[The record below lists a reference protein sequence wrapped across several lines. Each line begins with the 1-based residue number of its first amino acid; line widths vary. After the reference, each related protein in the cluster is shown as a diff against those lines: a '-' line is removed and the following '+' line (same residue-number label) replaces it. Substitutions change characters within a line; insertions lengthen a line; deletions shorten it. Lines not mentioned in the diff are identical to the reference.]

1 MEAPNC
7 GWHYKTFGMDFC
19 DAPPLGGGG
28 ILGVAIG
35 EWAAPRKPRM
45 RGRVADQG
53 GRGAA
58 RRCHLE
64 RDPVEWASTFK
75 GSRGV
80 NYVVPLQHQGCKGVV
95 NKTHVFEQI
104 EAASGVA
111 GAMDPCGS
119 CSGRPMR

>member
-58 RRCHLE
+58 RGARRVAAIWRGTL
-64 RDPVEWASTFK
+64 WSGLAL
-75 GSRGV
+75 SR
-80 NYVVPLQHQGCKGVV
+80 
-95 NKTHVFEQI
+95 
-104 EAASGVA
+104 AA
-111 GAMDPCGS
+111 GA
-119 CSGRPMR
+119 